1 MDGQRTPDP
10 CPIVRAVTDNQTLG
24 PIDFLLVEFPGN
36 KFNGEVLPS
45 LVDLIATG
53 SIRILDLAFIAK
65 DESGDAVFGELEDV
79 EDLGP
84 ISGLGAFLSD
94 LISEEDLT
102 SAAEGLPANSSA
114 LMIVWE
120 NTWAIPFINAV
131 RGSGGDVVAS
141 GRLASSDVL
150 AALEA
155 E

>member
-1 MDGQRTPDP
+1 VTAPDG
-10 CPIVRAVTDNQTLG
+10 IG
-24 PIDFLLVEFPGN
+24 PIDFVLLEFPGN

-45 LVDLIATG
+45 LVSLIAAGTV
-53 SIRILDLAFIAK
+53 RVLDLAFIAK
-65 DESGDAVFGELEDV
+65 DETGEVAFGELEDLDDV
-79 EDLGP
+79 GVA
-84 ISGLGAFLSD
+84 GLGAFLSD
-94 LISEEDLT
+94 LISEEDLA
-102 SAAEGLPANSSA
+102 SAAEDLPNNSSA

-120 NTWAIPFINAV
+120 NTWAVPFIDAV

>member
-1 MDGQRTPDP
+1 MDGRRTDGP
-10 CPIVRAVTDNQTLG
+10 CPKVRGVTDNQTLG

-36 KFNGEVLPS
+36 KFNGEVLPT

-53 SIRILDLAFIAK
+53 SVRILDLAFIAK

-102 SAAEGLPANSSA
+102 SAAEDLPANSSA

-131 RGSGGDVVAS
+131 RGSGG
-141 GRLASSDVL
+141 
-150 AALEA
+150 
-155 E
+155 

>member
-1 MDGQRTPDP
+1 MDGQRGVHA
-10 CPIVRAVTDNQTLG
+10 CPKVRGVTDNQTLG
-24 PIDFLLVEFPGN
+24 PIDFVLLEFPGN
-36 KFNGEVLPS
+36 KFNGEVLPA
-45 LVDLIATG
+45 LVDLLATG
-53 SIRILDLAFIAK
+53 AIRVLDLAFIAK
-65 DESGDAVFGELEDV
+65 DESGDAVFGELEDL

-94 LISEEDLT
+94 LISEEDLAG
-102 SAAEGLPANSSA
+102 AAADLPANSSA

-120 NTWAIPFINAV
+120 NAWAVPFITAV